1 LFIFFCFIIDILKRM
16 VEDALIYDN
25 VNVVVVDWVS
35 GKPNRHPVIIICREK
50 TVVFCA
56 SLLLLLLC
64 FLVFFF
70 FLPHHNNKRFWAT
83 VHTSC
88 GQYSIDWCYVG
99 SPSSLFTRENFKS
112 TSMSKRQ
119 ISYLF
124 KHFLFSIVFQSQF
137 QVPTENCHI
146 AGHSLGILR

>member
-1 LFIFFCFIIDILKRM
+1 MRAYYCCVSFLF
-16 VEDALIYDN
+16 
-25 VNVVVVDWVS
+25 
-35 GKPNRHPVIIICREK
+35 
-50 TVVFCA
+50 
-56 SLLLLLLC
+56 SL
-64 FLVFFF
+64 

-119 ISYLF
+119 ISLF
-124 KHFLFSIVFQSQF
+124 KLIFCFNCFQSQF

-146 AGHSLGILR
+146 AGHSLGKLRSLISLILIYYFLFSKPDKLIIIGAHLAGYTGQYLRDRGHMLGRITGKRKKKI